1 MSKQPKQQKQY
12 SDRVKR
18 TTFTEDMKKDYTILI
33 PDMLPIHFN
42 LIIKAYEHFGYKMEL
57 LTNTSRNVVDEGL
70 KNTHND
76 TCYPALLVIG
86 QYMDALSKESGAY
99 DAIRLDWARYGEDGL
114 DDMLIAFMEGL
125 DDFDKSMSGAMKDED
140 YVRTAL
146 ENIMDE
152 RGMTDEQRTSFL
164 KTMQT
169 YASQSGMDSLRDALD
184 GHKENVMRALVQM
197 SEAAPAEKG
206 KANTQAAMDEI
217 CQSARRRQ
225 REERREM
232 LQNLTGD
239 KADEEKFKE
248 INEAKSEAKRS

>member
-86 QYMDALSKESGAY
+86 QFLDALSS
-99 DAIRLDWARYGEDGL
+99 
-114 DDMLIAFMEGL
+114 
-125 DDFDKSMSGAMKDED
+125 DFS
-140 YVRTAL
+140 TA
-146 ENIMDE
+146 
-152 RGMTDEQRTSFL
+152 
-164 KTMQT
+164 
-169 YASQSGMDSLRDALD
+169 
-184 GHKENVMRALVQM
+184 
-197 SEAAPAEKG
+197 
-206 KANTQAAMDEI
+206 
-217 CQSARRRQ
+217 
-225 REERREM
+225 
-232 LQNLTGD
+232 
-239 KADEEKFKE
+239 
-248 INEAKSEAKRS
+248 